1 MNVIFVALFN
11 SQMAKNERRKG
22 KWRDKFRFAIFND
35 TTYEEIWRL
44 RLTKSNA
51 LLTAALLF
59 LLIISLNTSLIAF
72 TNIREFIPGYPDV
85 SMRRDIIMNALLL
98 DSLERELDIRDK
110 YFRDLNDVVSGRQ
123 PIGKVAMRDSMRD
136 YSNIIFKRSPED
148 SVFRTRVEKEQE
160 YNLGG
165 AVTNNTYVHG
175 TSLANIHF
183 FPPVKG
189 LISSNFDNRIRHYA
203 IDVVTQPKAVVSSTL
218 EGTVIMTGWTMETGF
233 VIVIQHA
240 NNLVSVYKHNARLL
254 KEMGDK
260 VWAGEAISIVGDSGE
275 LYTSG
280 PHLHFELWHNGEPL
294 DPAQYIFF

>member
-1 MNVIFVALFN
+1 MD
-11 SQMAKNERRKG
+11 KKEKRKG

-35 TTYEEIWRL
+35 TTYEEVWRV

-51 LLTAALLF
+51 LLAMGLLMF
-59 LLIISLNTSLIAF
+59 LIIAINTSLIAF
-72 TNIREFIPGYPDV
+72 TNLREFIPGYPDV
-85 SMRRDIIMNALLL
+85 EMRRNIIMNALLL

-110 YFRDLNDVVSGRQ
+110 YFADLNSVISGNQSIERVSR
-123 PIGKVAMRDSMRD
+123 RDSTRD
-136 YSNIIFKRSPED
+136 YSNIVFRRSPED
-148 SVFRTRVEKEQE
+148 SILRSRVEQEEQ
-160 YNLGG
+160 YNLSIGTTG
-165 AVTNNTYVHG
+165 AERG

-189 LISSNFDNRIRHYA
+189 IVSSNFDERTRHYA
-203 IDVVTQPKAVVSSTL
+203 TDIVTQPKAVVSSTL
-218 EGTVIMTGWTMETGF
+218 DGTVIMTGWTMETGF
-233 VIVIQHA
+233 VMMIQHQ

-254 KEMGDK
+254 KETGDR

-294 DPAQYIFF
+294 NPTDYIFF

>member
-1 MNVIFVALFN
+1 
-11 SQMAKNERRKG
+11 MAKNEKRKG

-35 TTYEEIWRL
+35 TTYEELWRI

-51 LLTAALLF
+51 LLVATMLL
-59 LLIISLNTSLIAF
+59 LLIIGLNTSLIAF
-72 TNIREFIPGYPDV
+72 TNLREFIPGYPDV

-98 DSLERELDIRDK
+98 DSLERELDVRDK
-110 YFRDLNDVVSGRQ
+110 YFRDLNDVISGRQ
-123 PIGKVAMRDSMRD
+123 PIGKVAMRDSTRD
-136 YSNIIFKRSPED
+136 YSNIVFRNTPED
-148 SVFRTRVEKEQE
+148 SIFRTRVEKEEE
-160 YNLGG
+160 YSLGS
-165 AVTNNTYVHG
+165 AEMNTISGHG
-175 TSLANIHF
+175 ISLANIHF

-189 LISSNFDNRIRHYA
+189 IISSNFDSRTRHYA
-203 IDVVTQPKAVVSSTL
+203 IDIVTQPKAVVSSTL
-218 EGTVIMTGWTMETGF
+218 EGTVVMTGWTMETGF

-254 KEMGDK
+254 KEMGER

>member
-1 MNVIFVALFN
+1 
-11 SQMAKNERRKG
+11 MAKNEKRKG

-35 TTYEEIWRL
+35 TTYEEVWRI

-51 LLTAALLF
+51 LLVATLLL
-59 LLIISLNTSLIAF
+59 LLIIGLNTSLIAF
-72 TNIREFIPGYPDV
+72 TNLREFIPGYPDV
-85 SMRRDIIMNALLL
+85 AMRRDIIMNALLL
-98 DSLERELDIRDK
+98 DSLERELDVRDK
-110 YFRDLNDVVSGRQ
+110 YFRDLNDVISGRQ
-123 PIGKVAMRDSMRD
+123 PIGKVAMRDSTRD
-136 YSNIIFKRSPED
+136 YSNIEFKKSPED
-148 SVFRTRVEKEQE
+148 SIFRTRIEKEEE
-160 YNLGG
+160 YSLLTSSGI
-165 AVTNNTYVHG
+165 NTSSGHG

-189 LISSNFDNRIRHYA
+189 IVSSNFDNRTRHYA
-203 IDVVTQPKAVVSSTL
+203 IDIVTQPKAVVSSTL
-218 EGTVIMTGWTMETGF
+218 DGTVVMTGWTMETGF

-254 KEMGDK
+254 KEMGDR

>member
-1 MNVIFVALFN
+1 
-11 SQMAKNERRKG
+11 MAKNEKRKG

-35 TTYEEIWRL
+35 TTYEEVWRI

-51 LLTAALLF
+51 LLVATLLL
-59 LLIISLNTSLIAF
+59 LLIIGLNTSLIAF
-72 TNIREFIPGYPDV
+72 TNLREFIPGYPDV
-85 SMRRDIIMNALLL
+85 AMRRDIIMNALLL
-98 DSLERELDIRDK
+98 DSLERELDVRDK
-110 YFRDLNDVVSGRQ
+110 YFRDLNDVISGRQ
-123 PIGKVAMRDSMRD
+123 PIGKVAMRDSTRD
-136 YSNIIFKRSPED
+136 YSNIEFKKSPED
-148 SVFRTRVEKEQE
+148 SIFRTRIEKEEE
-160 YNLGG
+160 YSLLTSSGI
-165 AVTNNTYVHG
+165 NTSSGHG

-189 LISSNFDNRIRHYA
+189 IVSSNFDNRTRHYA

-218 EGTVIMTGWTMETGF
+218 DGTVVMTGWTMETGF

-254 KEMGDK
+254 KEMGER

>member
-1 MNVIFVALFN
+1 
-11 SQMAKNERRKG
+11 MAKNEKRKG

-35 TTYEEIWRL
+35 TTYEEVWRI

-51 LLTAALLF
+51 LLAATMLL
-59 LLIISLNTSLIAF
+59 LLIIGLNTSLIAF
-72 TNIREFIPGYPDV
+72 TNLREFIPGYPDV
-85 SMRRDIIMNALLL
+85 AMRRDIIMNALLL
-98 DSLERELDIRDK
+98 DSLERELDVRDK
-110 YFRDLNDVVSGRQ
+110 YFRDLNDVISGRQ
-123 PIGKVAMRDSMRD
+123 PIGKVAMRDSTRD
-136 YSNIIFKRSPED
+136 YSNIVFKKSPED
-148 SVFRTRVEKEQE
+148 SIFRTRIEKEEE
-160 YNLGG
+160 YSLLTSSGM
-165 AVTNNTYVHG
+165 NTSSGHG

-189 LISSNFDNRIRHYA
+189 IVSSNFDNRTRHYA

-218 EGTVIMTGWTMETGF
+218 DGTVVMTGWTMETGF

-254 KEMGDK
+254 KEMGDR